1 MRSRSLVLTTALLWP
16 VSVFSKTPDQF
27 VNGNDLFR
35 DCSDQHDSAQGYCQG
50 YVAGMLDAFMAVN
63 ALKAT
68 GLAIPSACPPKEDLT
83 PNQVRDIVLQ
93 WLTAHPATRHNA
105 ATHEALAALLAAFPC
120 KEQAH

>member
-1 MRSRSLVLTTALLWP
+1 
-16 VSVFSKTPDQF
+16 
-27 VNGNDLFR
+27 
-35 DCSDQHDSAQGYCQG
+35 
-50 YVAGMLDAFMAVN
+50 MLDAFTAVN

-93 WLTAHPATRHNA
+93 WLTAHPATRHNG